1 MISAQSNASILAAR
15 GEATGIIAGS
25 PSAAPPKDA
34 EKTARLNADLSTRL
48 DKIRSHAANFLEEK
62 IALKERLKGLSDFQA
77 EAILIGKSFDSAG
90 IPLGRGLD
98 PNDQFQAGYMKE
110 VLEISNQIWG
120 SSLNQRAS
128 TIKGA
133 GDFEAGK
140 AVANGMSPGVGSLAH
155 WDGLTSEEQDL
166 VFALTNLTDRNGAR
180 RYSTKEQFRAEFA
193 RDVEEQQRLMAGP
206 TVGGPSRAE
215 RLAIANDMMRHAAG
229 DYKAWQASRGKAGAV
244 VDKIDLSTE
253 GAKAAAETLS
263 TAAPA
268 DGALDVQLKALETL
282 KQINAQ
288 HHDWLKSLEESDK
301 DKADRPDQSEL
312 PEQTLNPQPGSRLS
326 VAA

>member
-1 MISAQSNASILAAR
+1 MISALSNAPIAAAR
-15 GEATGIIAGS
+15 GEATGTVVGS
-25 PSAAPPKDA
+25 PSAAPPTDA

-48 DKIRSHAANFLEEK
+48 DKIRSHAASFLNEK

-120 SSLNQRAS
+120 SSLIQRAS

-155 WDGLTSEEQDL
+155 WDGLISEEQDL

-229 DYKAWQASRGKAGAV
+229 DYKAWQASRGKAGAM

-253 GAKAAAETLS
+253 GAKAAAETLPQE
-263 TAAPA
+263 APA

-288 HHDWLKSLEESDK
+288 HRDWLKSLEQSDK

-312 PEQTLNPQPGSRLS
+312 PEQTQNPQPGSRLS